1 MARASVVLRGLLA
14 LVLTLFVFGAPV
26 LAQGAYPTVFP
37 RAILLLDQ
45 ERLINAS
52 ALGKAILQTV
62 IDKRRALIQENR
74 MIDQTLEAEE
84 KRLTEKRASLPI
96 PEFQTLAEDFDARVQ
111 KIREEQLQ
119 KGRALQED
127 FDRAP
132 LRFMTLA
139 APYLN
144 RLMQK
149 YSASALLDRRSVLL
163 FDRNM
168 DITDEAISLL
178 DKAYAENPNMAVET
192 DK

>member
-14 LVLTLFVFGAPV
+14 LVLTLFAFGTPV

-45 ERLINAS
+45 ERLFNDS

-62 IDKRRALIQENR
+62 IDKRSALIQENR
-74 MIDQTLEAEE
+74 TIDQTLEAEE

-111 KIREEQLQ
+111 KIRAEQLQ